1 MTKQRHPTYTNR
13 VDMLM
18 HLCVYIACKYTHIH
32 ATHIYCA
39 WACRM
44 HVCVHV
50 CGCGEGKKVYPKPE
64 YCVTGHDVDYLSKF
78 SNNAFKK

>member
-44 HVCVHV
+44 HVCVYMFV
-50 CGCGEGKKVYPKPE
+50 VVVEGR
-64 YCVTGHDVDYLSKF
+64 KF
-78 SNNAFKK
+78 TLNQNTV